1 MQVREDFKE
10 VIVEIQENNKE
21 FRMSP
26 RDFLAYF
33 HCSKRT
39 RGNTGRID
47 FFLDLKRIETIPN
60 YKNVW
65 IDGELTLKHKPKAK
79 SKTESD
85 PIQRISILPS
95 ANRTPITITRDAKL
109 NDAITKMMMHNYSQ
123 LPVLSNPKSV
133 VGFIT
138 WESIGCA
145 ITNGVTSKF
154 AKDYIDFEYNILEYD
169 TPLLKAIKTVI
180 EKEYVIVQKKDKT
193 LSGIITLADVSSQF
207 LVLTEPFLLLEEIEN
222 LIRLLLNDKFLV
234 QEIIDFCK
242 CENDDINIE
251 SIDDLNFGQ
260 YIRLIEK
267 PENWDKLKLKIER
280 VSFINQLHVIRE
292 IRNDIM
298 HFDPEGITVD
308 HKEALINMAK
318 FLTDIRKYHNIN

>member
-1 MQVREDFKE
+1 MQIREDFNE
-10 VIVEIQENNKE
+10 IISEIQENNKE
-21 FRMSP
+21 FKMSP

-39 RGNTGRID
+39 KGNTGRID
-47 FFLDLKRIETIPN
+47 IFLESKKIETIPN

-65 IDGELTLKHKPKAK
+65 IDGEVTLKHKPKAK
-79 SKTESD
+79 SQTESD

-95 ANRTPITITRDAKL
+95 ANKAPVTIKRDAKL

-123 LPVLSNPKSV
+123 LPVLSTPKSI

-145 ITNGVTSKF
+145 ITNGVKSED
-154 AKDYIDFEYNILEYD
+154 AKDYLTSEHTILKYD

-180 EKEYVIVQKKDKT
+180 EKEYVIVQKKDNSF
-193 LSGIITLADVSSQF
+193 SGIITLADVSSQF
-207 LVLTEPFLLLEEIEN
+207 LTLTEPFLLLEEIEN
-222 LIRLLLNDKFLV
+222 IIRLLLDDKFLI
-234 QEIIDFCK
+234 QELIDFCQK
-242 CENDDINIE
+242 TNYDKSIE
-251 SIDDLNFGQ
+251 SIDDLTFGQ

-267 PENWDKLKLKIER
+267 PENWEKLKLKIER
-280 VSFINQLHVIRE
+280 VTFIKQLNVIRE

-298 HFDPEGITVD
+298 HFDPEGITPEE
-308 HKEALINMAK
+308 KQALINMAK
-318 FLTDIRKYHNIN
+318 FLTDIRKFH